1 MPVGV
6 AAFDALPSVFP
17 ATAAFCS
24 AKLAAACACAAIL
37 ARLCSKVVSSCC
49 ETNLVLFRLEIK
61 FCRPVSVLSLF
72 DGDDDELFD
81 APSCGALAEESVGAF
96 DDGAWLP
103 DAPSPGR
110 VTTPATADRAENA
123 KVSTS
128 VSDSGELPEADAAP
142 DGAPLDPEFDEFE
155 PLSCPKSD
163 PFESAALDSLV
174 KAPTVD
180 ANRSAV
186 AVSGSVVVVILP

>member
-49 ETNLVLFRLEIK
+49 ETNLALFRLEIK
-61 FCRPVSVLSLF
+61 FCRPASVLPLF
-72 DGDDDELFD
+72 DDDGLFD
-81 APSCGALAEESVGAF
+81 TASCGVFAEESVGAF

-103 DAPSPGR
+103 AAPSPGG
-110 VTTPATADRAENA
+110 VKTPATADSAE
-123 KVSTS
+123 
-128 VSDSGELPEADAAP
+128 
-142 DGAPLDPEFDEFE
+142 
-155 PLSCPKSD
+155 
-163 PFESAALDSLV
+163 
-174 KAPTVD
+174 
-180 ANRSAV
+180 
-186 AVSGSVVVVILP
+186 